1 MSASAGLA
9 PTTFYREIDRNRRR
23 SWILLIAVAV
33 VLGALGGAVGYATGW
48 GWFGVVMALAVAT
61 AMSVGSYFAGD
72 ALVMAT
78 SAATEIDRANPA
90 DEHRQLLNVVTEM
103 SLAGGLPM
111 PRVWI
116 IDDTAP
122 NAFATGRDPR
132 HASVAVTTG
141 LLQKLDREEL
151 QGVIAH
157 EMSHIGNYDIRF
169 TLLLGVLVGAIA
181 LLADFFLRFTFWGGG
196 HRRGSD
202 RDSSG
207 GGAAAAVILVV
218 ALVLALLA
226 PLIARIIQ
234 ASVSRTRESLAD
246 VTGVELTRNPI
257 GLSRALR
264 KIADDQEVLEVANRA
279 TQHLY
284 IVNPIKSFEERSKS
298 LFDTHPPIGERIRAL
313 NAIAGH
319 LEGPSAPAPAPRA
332 VAPTPPG

>member
-1 MSASAGLA
+1 
-9 PTTFYREIDRNRRR
+9 
-23 SWILLIAVAV
+23 
-33 VLGALGGAVGYATGW
+33 
-48 GWFGVVMALAVAT
+48 
-61 AMSVGSYFAGD
+61 MSVGSFFAGD

-78 SAATEIDRANPA
+78 SGAKELDRANPG
-90 DEHRQLLNVVTEM
+90 EGHKQLVNVVTEM

-116 IDDTAP
+116 IDDSAP

-141 LLQKLDREEL
+141 LLDKLDREEL

-196 HRRGSD
+196 RRGSND
-202 RDSSG
+202 RSG
-207 GGAAAAVILVV
+207 GGAAALIILVI
-218 ALVLALLA
+218 ALVLAIIA
-226 PLIARIIQ
+226 PLIARIVQ

-246 VTGVELTRNPI
+246 VTGVEMTRNPL

-264 KIADDQEVLEVANRA
+264 KIADDREVLEVANRA

-284 IVNPIKSFEERSKS
+284 IVNPIKSFEERAKS
-298 LFDTHPPIGERIRAL
+298 LFDTHPPIGERVRAL
-313 NAIAGH
+313 DAIAGH
-319 LEGPSAPAPAPRA
+319 FREPPAP
-332 VAPTPPG
+332 

>member
-1 MSASAGLA
+1 MSGSGALA
-9 PTTFYREIDRNRRR
+9 PTTFYREIGRNRRR
-23 SWILLIAVAV
+23 SWVLVVAVAIV
-33 VLGALGGAVGYATGW
+33 LAALGAAIGYATGFGW
-48 GWFGVVMALAVAT
+48 GGVVIALVVAGV
-61 AMSVGSYFAGD
+61 MSIGSYFAGD

-78 SAATEIDRANPA
+78 SGARELDLANPK
-90 DEHRQLLNVVTEM
+90 DRHKQLINVVTEM

-116 IDDTAP
+116 IDDSAP

-141 LLQKLDREEL
+141 LLDKLDREEL
-151 QGVIAH
+151 QGVIGH

-169 TLLLGVLVGAIA
+169 TLLVGVLVGAIA

-196 HRRGSD
+196 RRSHDND
-202 RDSSG
+202 RGG
-207 GGAAAAVILVV
+207 GGAAAAIFLVL
-218 ALVLALLA
+218 ALVLAVVA
-226 PLIARIIQ
+226 PLIARIVQ

-246 VTGVELTRNPI
+246 VTGVELTRNPH

-264 KIADDQEVLEVANRA
+264 KIADDPEVLEVANRA

-284 IVNPIKSFEERSKS
+284 IVNPIKSFEERAKS

-313 NAIAGH
+313 DAIAGH
-319 LEGPSAPAPAPRA
+319 FGQ
-332 VAPTPPG
+332 PGQSL